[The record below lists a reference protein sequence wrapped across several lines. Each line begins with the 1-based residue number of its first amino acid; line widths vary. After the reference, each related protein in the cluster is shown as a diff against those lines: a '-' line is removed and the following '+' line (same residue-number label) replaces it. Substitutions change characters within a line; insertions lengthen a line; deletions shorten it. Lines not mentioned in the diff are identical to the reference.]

1 MALDDAGH
9 AVLAF
14 DATGVKQFATSV
26 AGAQHGPLPA
36 ATAAALLAPGVKF
49 AAHSALP

>member
-1 MALDDAGH
+1 MALDGAGH

-36 ATAAALLAPGVKF
+36 VTAALLAPGVKF